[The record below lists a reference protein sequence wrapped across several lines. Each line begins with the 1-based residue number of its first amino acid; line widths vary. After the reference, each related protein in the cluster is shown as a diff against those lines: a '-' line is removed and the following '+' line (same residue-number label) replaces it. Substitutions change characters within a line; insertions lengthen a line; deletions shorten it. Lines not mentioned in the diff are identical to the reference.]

1 LQLEGL
7 TAVITGGGS
16 GIGRS
21 LALAAAKRG
30 AQVAIVDIDQGS
42 ADNVAS
48 EIATHGGLAV
58 GYGCDVSQFDSVV
71 ELAQRIQADFLN
83 INLLFNNA
91 GVYVNGPL
99 DKIKPSDAAW
109 LLAVNVLGVV
119 HVTQAFLPALRAA
132 SRSGQR
138 AVIVNTG
145 SENSFGV
152 PVAGP
157 HTVYTSTKHA
167 VLGLSDALRKDLEGG
182 GITVSV
188 LCPGVVV
195 TDLFDSRRHR
205 PADFGGPKTIK
216 PEHAKIAREQMQRHG
231 QLPERCAELCFEGLA
246 RGDFLIITDPT
257 IRDFYVKRHQEV
269 LAALD
274 RIDAASASYVE
285 PSATT
290 SQPE

>member
-1 LQLEGL
+1 LQLDGL

-16 GIGRS
+16 GIGR
-21 LALAAAKRG
+21 ALAMAA
-30 AQVAIVDIDQGS
+30 AQRKARIAVVDIDRHS
-42 ADNVAS
+42 AEDVAREIAS
-48 EIATHGGLAV
+48 EGGRAV
-58 GYGCDVSQFDSVV
+58 GYGCDVSKFEACADLS
-71 ELAQRIQADFLN
+71 QRIQADFGKV
-83 INLLFNNA
+83 NLLFNNA
-91 GVYVNGPL
+91 GVYVAGPL
-99 DKIKPSDAAW
+99 EKTKPSDAAW

-119 HVTQAFLPALRAA
+119 HGVQAFLPALRAA
-132 SRSGQR
+132 REAGQL

-145 SENSFGV
+145 SENSLGV

-167 VLGLSDALRKDLEGG
+167 VLGLSDALRKDLEVS
-182 GITVSV
+182 GIAVSV

-195 TDLFDSRRHR
+195 TDLFDSRRNR
-205 PADFGGPKTIK
+205 PADFGGPRSVK
-216 PEHAKIAREQMQRHG
+216 PQHARTAREQMQRHG

-274 RIDAASASYVE
+274 QLDAASTGQVE
-285 PSATT
+285 PSN
-290 SQPE
+290 S

>member
-1 LQLEGL
+1 LQLDGLTLDGL

-16 GIGRS
+16 GIGR
-21 LALAAAKRG
+21 ALAIAAARRK
-30 AQVAIVDIDQGS
+30 AHVAVVDIDPRS
-42 ADNVAS
+42 AEKVAREIAS
-48 EIATHGGLAV
+48 EGGRAV
-58 GYGCDVSQFDSVV
+58 GYGCDVSKFEAVV
-71 ELAQRIQADFLN
+71 DLSQRIQAGFGK

-99 DKIKPSDAAW
+99 EKIKPSDAAW

-119 HVTQAFLPALRAA
+119 HGVQVFLPALRSARAA
-132 SRSGQR
+132 GQL

-167 VLGLSDALRKDLEGG
+167 VLGLSDALRRDLEGS
-182 GITVSV
+182 GIKVSV
-188 LCPGVVV
+188 LCPGVVI
-195 TDLFDSRRHR
+195 TDLFDSRRRR
-205 PADFGGPKTIK
+205 PTDFGGPRSVN
-216 PEHAKIAREQMQRHG
+216 PEHARIAREQMQRHG
-231 QLPERCAELCFEGLA
+231 QLPERCAQLCFEGLA

-257 IRDFYVKRHQEV
+257 IRDFYVRRHREV

-274 RIDAASASYVE
+274 RIDAASAGHVR
-285 PSATT
+285 PLN
-290 SQPE
+290 P